1 MYVSLGGV
9 LLMVA
14 LVFVLLYCMC
24 FRKKNLGSEEECSP
38 GAGPSGNDQS
48 QEGWSN
54 YATFS
59 PSSGGGQG
67 VWTISGDR
75 TIAPPSADLA
85 LPKYEE
91 LFPHEEEEQAPKYEE
106 GNGEEGQRQEST
118 PPSSTSVAIEV
129 PTGAD
134 ARQESAG
141 GEGASAVTSGAGSDQ
156 VFTTV
161 SLDDSS
167 PTTATP

>member
-1 MYVSLGGV
+1 
-9 LLMVA
+9 MVA

-24 FRKKNLGSEEECSP
+24 FRKKNLGSEEEYSP

-59 PSSGGGQG
+59 PSSGEGQG

-91 LFPHEEEEQAPKYEE
+91 LFPHEEEQAPKYEE

-129 PTGAD
+129 PTVAD

-141 GEGASAVTSGAGSDQ
+141 GGGVSAVTSGVERVTRIDQ
-156 VFTTV
+156 AFTTV
-161 SLDDSS
+161 SLDDSN